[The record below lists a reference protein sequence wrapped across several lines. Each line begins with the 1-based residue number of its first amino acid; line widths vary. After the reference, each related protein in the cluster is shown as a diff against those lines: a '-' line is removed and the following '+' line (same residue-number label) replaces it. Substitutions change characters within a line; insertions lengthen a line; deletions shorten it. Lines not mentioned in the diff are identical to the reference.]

1 MFSVNLVGVAS
12 ESVGMFV
19 SRKKK
24 TVSPVS
30 ETVGNIKKTL
40 ADTPF
45 VNTLARSRIVLPE
58 LIGNSA
64 AVVTDLI
71 KVIVITSFNYLVIFI
86 CS

>member
-1 MFSVNLVGVAS
+1 
-12 ESVGMFV
+12 MFV

-24 TVSPVS
+24 TVSPVI

-71 KVIVITSFNYLVIFI
+71 KVIVITSFNCLVILI

>member
-1 MFSVNLVGVAS
+1 
-12 ESVGMFV
+12 MFV

-24 TVSPVS
+24 TVSPVI

-71 KVIVITSFNYLVIFI
+71 KVIGITSFNCLVILI

>member
-1 MFSVNLVGVAS
+1 
-12 ESVGMFV
+12 MFV

-24 TVSPVS
+24 TVSPVI

-71 KVIVITSFNYLVIFI
+71 KVIVITSFNCFVIFI